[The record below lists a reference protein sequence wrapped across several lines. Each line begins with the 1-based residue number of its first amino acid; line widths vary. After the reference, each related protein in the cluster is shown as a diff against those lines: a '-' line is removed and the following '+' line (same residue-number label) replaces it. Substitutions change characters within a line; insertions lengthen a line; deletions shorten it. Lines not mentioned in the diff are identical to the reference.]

1 MTVVDTIANKATKI
15 KKDNANLT
23 KIQAP
28 STVQSRTP
36 QLQRSSYS
44 DIQAFSDKNLGYNDT
59 TGHEIILRSL
69 AMGKSDSNEFSHHN
83 ILLYSLKYM
92 QTIDQLRTSIDP
104 AQRNDLM
111 QLALPWFIDGI
122 QPPTFR
128 QHVLTQD
135 FKTLSAVNV
144 YLMSCQQFP
153 VNNNHKSAEKTTFK
167 LQAVKQWQEKQEK
180 NKLTLRCPTSEDFS
194 DPSFSQL
201 ECANMPKAP
210 SCPQVSTTLSKN
222 ISALPHTSIW
232 PSAHLARKKAEI
244 SKKKLL
250 DSGANISI
258 VSSLITSGS

>member
-1 MTVVDTIANKATKI
+1 MIIKVQAFLKECKQHMKAVASESGTHSAVYKRYEGILARLDTLIEMIFQEVMQFKQEQ
-15 KKDNANLT
+15 ANLT
-23 KIQAP
+23 TIQAP
-28 STVQSRTP
+28 STVQQTAP
-36 QLQRSSYS
+36 QLAKISYS

-135 FKTLSAVNV
+135 FKTLSAVIV

-153 VNNNHKSAEKTTFK
+153 VNNNHKSAEKQIFK
-167 LQAVKQWQEKQEK
+167 
-180 NKLTLRCPTSEDFS
+180 
-194 DPSFSQL
+194 
-201 ECANMPKAP
+201 
-210 SCPQVSTTLSKN
+210 
-222 ISALPHTSIW
+222 
-232 PSAHLARKKAEI
+232 
-244 SKKKLL
+244 
-250 DSGANISI
+250 
-258 VSSLITSGS
+258 